1 MNSKKNWTIF
11 LIALVLLIG
20 GLSAWWSALQAKKE
34 LSEELIGKAK
44 IVAEGINIDH
54 IKTLNGDKSDLS
66 NPRYLRL
73 KEQLATVRELYDN
86 CRFIYL
92 VGRKDDGKI
101 FFFMDSESPESK
113 DYSPPGQLYEEVPE
127 GCSSSFQTR
136 NSMIEGPYSDRW
148 GRWVSAFVP
157 IHDPKT
163 AVNILSTRQDA
174 QEMVKKAIA
183 FYKKHGKEL
192 LLKEMNQPYGEFRI
206 GDLYAFVYDSNMKVM
221 AHPVKPQLV
230 GQNLLN
236 KKDWAGGKYFRNEI
250 QNLAK
255 SDGSGWVDYEYENP
269 SNKQREPKSTYIQS
283 IDDLIICSGAYRGT
297 GAIVATLGIDVDSS
311 RWNMMLFRA
320 TIPVILLTIVVVV
333 IILVGIKLISVRS
346 KIIDNVGKSSFL
358 MRNIEPAI
366 AAAIGVAITIFASWT
381 FNEHNIKHRNKI
393 FMQITENKTQV
404 IGEKLHKLRDT
415 ELEGLANFY
424 EKSYHISL
432 EEHLKF
438 TDYLTKNPAVHWEW
452 IPVVSEEEKEKF
464 ESDTRSNGLTEFEI
478 WQKDEQGKQV
488 SASGRKLYYPVLR
501 LSPIGG
507 KKPVLG
513 YDLGSEP
520 LRRYALEEATR
531 TGLTTST
538 EPVNLVQESG
548 SQKGMLIFRPVFLSD
563 NTKKLH
569 GFAVAV
575 LRIGNILK
583 NYSIDNSLFMEI
595 SILHKNRPSEHIA
608 DGWNKDN
615 ISSKGELQVTLPIFA
630 FGKVFALTAYAGG
643 ELLNIYSIWSFIL
656 TAFTGIILTAA
667 IAIMVFLII
676 RRRES
681 LENLVL
687 KRTAELN
694 ASESMQRILLD
705 NLPAGV
711 VIVDPVTRFIEQ
723 VNKYVANL
731 FGASADELLG
741 KRCHS
746 FLCPAEEGRCP
757 VCDLG
762 QTVDS
767 SERAMLRVDKSRV
780 PILKTVKFV
789 ELNGK
794 QKLLECFV
802 DISELKRTE
811 AELIETNNQLEE
823 AIGKANELAFQAQM
837 ADIAKS
843 EFLANMS
850 HEIRTPMNGVIGMT
864 GLLLDTEL
872 NNEQKRYAEIVRS
885 SAESLLCLIND
896 ILDFS
901 KIAAKKLDLEMLDF
915 DLSSMVDDFAST
927 LAIKAHEKGLELVCA
942 VEPEVPN
949 LLCGDPGRL
958 RQILTN
964 LTGNA
969 IKFTEKGEVVVR
981 VSLIEDRQDSA
992 LLRFSVTDT
1001 GIGIPEDKIDMLF
1014 EQFTQVD
1021 ASTTRKYGG
1030 TGLGLAIS
1038 KQLAELMGGQIGA
1051 NSQDGN
1057 GSEFWFTA
1065 CLKKQSGVVQSDG
1078 GLTQSQSSSL
1088 SPDLENIRALIVDDN
1103 ATNREILM
1111 KRLTSWGMRPSEVE
1125 DGFKALQAI
1134 YKAVQDSD
1142 PFKIAIIDMQMP
1154 GMDGEALGRAIKSD
1168 PKVSDTR
1175 MIMLTSLGNRGDS
1188 KHFIKIGFD
1197 GYLTKPVRYNE
1208 LIVEI
1213 GLALRMQNI
1222 ETYPENK
1229 SSNINRKELSA
1240 ITHQIKTDE
1249 KSHKITPSI
1258 NMFADR
1264 KARILLAEDN
1274 ITNQQVALGIL
1285 KKFGLSA
1292 DAVANGEEAVIAVQT
1307 IPYDLVF
1314 MDVQMP
1320 IMDGFEATRRI
1331 RSFEYESAGEKD
1343 RTQNLEYEN
1352 VVEKSRIE
1360 NLEYKKVGDEKGRS
1374 KSQNIPII
1382 AMTAHA
1388 MQGDRDRCIK
1398 VGMND
1403 YLTKPVNPQALADVL
1418 DRWLPKELIS
1428 INALN
1433 KEEKKDKVEQLVI
1446 SEQLTISDNNQKK
1459 GVQNNLN
1466 KVFDKEDMMQRLM
1479 NDKALAQMLLNIF
1492 LEDIP
1497 EQIRLLKG
1505 FIDSGDAKSSE
1516 IQAHS
1521 MKGACANVS
1530 GEAMKKIAHEMEKLA
1545 KAGELDG
1552 LKEFMLDLEKEF
1564 ESLKK
1569 EIKEFTANL

>member
-1 MNSKKNWTIF
+1 MFTNLMFKKR
-11 LIALVLLIG
+11 
-20 GLSAWWSALQAKKE
+20 
-34 LSEELIGKAK
+34 EEL
-44 IVAEGINIDH
+44 
-54 IKTLNGDKSDLS
+54 
-66 NPRYLRL
+66 
-73 KEQLATVRELYDN
+73 
-86 CRFIYL
+86 
-92 VGRKDDGKI
+92 
-101 FFFMDSESPESK
+101 
-113 DYSPPGQLYEEVPE
+113 
-127 GCSSSFQTR
+127 
-136 NSMIEGPYSDRW
+136 
-148 GRWVSAFVP
+148 
-157 IHDPKT
+157 
-163 AVNILSTRQDA
+163 
-174 QEMVKKAIA
+174 
-183 FYKKHGKEL
+183 
-192 LLKEMNQPYGEFRI
+192 
-206 GDLYAFVYDSNMKVM
+206 
-221 AHPVKPQLV
+221 
-230 GQNLLN
+230 
-236 KKDWAGGKYFRNEI
+236 
-250 QNLAK
+250 
-255 SDGSGWVDYEYENP
+255 
-269 SNKQREPKSTYIQS
+269 
-283 IDDLIICSGAYRGT
+283 
-297 GAIVATLGIDVDSS
+297 
-311 RWNMMLFRA
+311 
-320 TIPVILLTIVVVV
+320 
-333 IILVGIKLISVRS
+333 
-346 KIIDNVGKSSFL
+346 
-358 MRNIEPAI
+358 
-366 AAAIGVAITIFASWT
+366 
-381 FNEHNIKHRNKI
+381 
-393 FMQITENKTQV
+393 
-404 IGEKLHKLRDT
+404 EKL
-415 ELEGLANFY
+415 
-424 EKSYHISL
+424 
-432 EEHLKF
+432 
-438 TDYLTKNPAVHWEW
+438 
-452 IPVVSEEEKEKF
+452 
-464 ESDTRSNGLTEFEI
+464 
-478 WQKDEQGKQV
+478 
-488 SASGRKLYYPVLR
+488 
-501 LSPIGG
+501 
-507 KKPVLG
+507 
-513 YDLGSEP
+513 
-520 LRRYALEEATR
+520 
-531 TGLTTST
+531 
-538 EPVNLVQESG
+538 
-548 SQKGMLIFRPVFLSD
+548 
-563 NTKKLH
+563 
-569 GFAVAV
+569 VA
-575 LRIGNILK
+575 
-583 NYSIDNSLFMEI
+583 
-595 SILHKNRPSEHIA
+595 
-608 DGWNKDN
+608 
-615 ISSKGELQVTLPIFA
+615 
-630 FGKVFALTAYAGG
+630 
-643 ELLNIYSIWSFIL
+643 
-656 TAFTGIILTAA
+656 
-667 IAIMVFLII
+667 
-676 RRRES
+676 
-681 LENLVL
+681 
-687 KRTAELN
+687 KRTSELN

-711 VIVDPVTRFIEQ
+711 VIIDPATRFIEQ

-731 FGASADELLG
+731 FGASAEELLG

-746 FLCPAEEGRCP
+746 FLCSAEEGRCP

-780 PILKTVKFV
+780 PILKTVKLV

-811 AELIETNNQLEE
+811 SELMETNNQLEE
-823 AIGKANELAFQAQM
+823 AICKANELALQAQM

-927 LAIKAHEKGLELVCA
+927 LAIKAHEKGLELVCS
-942 VEPEVPN
+942 VEPELPT

-981 VSLIEDRQDSA
+981 VSLIEDKQDSA

-1001 GIGIPEDKIDMLF
+1001 GIGIPENKIDMLF
-1014 EQFTQVD
+1014 EQFTQID

-1088 SPDLENIRALIVDDN
+1088 IPDLENVRALIVDDN

-1142 PFKIAIIDMQMP
+1142 PFKVAIIDMQMP
-1154 GMDGEALGRAIKSD
+1154 GMDGEALGRAMKSD
-1168 PKVSDTR
+1168 PRVSDIR
-1175 MIMLTSLGNRGDS
+1175 MVMLTSIGNKSDA
-1188 KHFIKIGFD
+1188 KHFTKIGFD
-1197 GYLTKPVRYNE
+1197 SYLTKPVRYSE

-1229 SSNINRKELSA
+1229 SNNINGKELSA

-1249 KSHKITPSI
+1249 KSHKVTPSI
-1258 NMFADR
+1258 NMFANR
-1264 KARILLAEDN
+1264 SARILLAEDN

-1307 IPYDLVF
+1307 IPYDIVL

-1320 IMDGFEATRRI
+1320 VMDGLEATRRI
-1331 RSFEYESAGEKD
+1331 RSFEYESAGEKG

-1418 DRWLPKELIS
+1418 DKWLPKELSS
-1428 INALN
+1428 INEFSPTPAPLPN
-1433 KEEKKDKVEQLVI
+1433 GDGDNYPLTLGSDREGQSNNLDEERQNSYLETYKIEKKEV
-1446 SEQLTISDNNQKK
+1446 QK
-1459 GVQNNLN
+1459 NLN

-1479 NDKALAQMLLNIF
+1479 NDKDLAEMLLNVFID
-1492 LEDIP
+1492 DIP
-1497 EQIRLLKG
+1497 EQIKLLKNY
-1505 FIDSGDAKSSE
+1505 IDTGELKKVE

-1521 MKGACANVS
+1521 IRGACANVS
-1530 GEAMKKIAHEMEKLA
+1530 GDAMRVVANEMEKLA

-1552 LKEFMLDLEKEF
+1552 VKEFVVDLDKEF
-1564 ESLKK
+1564 ESLKS
-1569 EIKEFTANL
+1569 EIKEFITNL